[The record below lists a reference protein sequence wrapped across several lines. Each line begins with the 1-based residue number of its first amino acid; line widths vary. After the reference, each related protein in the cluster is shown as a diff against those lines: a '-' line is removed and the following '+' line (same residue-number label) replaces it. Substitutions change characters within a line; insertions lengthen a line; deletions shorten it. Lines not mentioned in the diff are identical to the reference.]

1 MWTTRLFCTLFQSSD
16 TLTHHASNQRIVHEP
31 PTSQLGFCNLLRGSS
46 SSTRNDYFYYYYYYY
61 KDYDWNDD

>member
-31 PTSQLGFCNLLRGSS
+31 TSQLGFCNLLRGSS
-46 SSTRNDYFYYYYYYY
+46 SSTRNDYFYYYYY